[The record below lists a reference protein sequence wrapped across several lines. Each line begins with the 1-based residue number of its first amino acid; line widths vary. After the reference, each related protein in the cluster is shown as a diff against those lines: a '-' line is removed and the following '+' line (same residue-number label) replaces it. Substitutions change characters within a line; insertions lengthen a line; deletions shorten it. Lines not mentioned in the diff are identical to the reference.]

1 MPRFR
6 NHVVLVSV
14 AAMLSGWCALAAPAV
29 GDSPPSQTT
38 SQQGSSRTASDSAAS
53 QPATT
58 QPASQPTSSPA
69 GQAASDSPSDPLAE
83 LERAV
88 IRLIDDA
95 SPWVVAIAVERRAA
109 PAALARDPFV
119 TSANGSGVIIRT
131 DGMILTNQHVIA
143 DAATIHVTLH
153 DGRRLRARRVAADPR
168 ADLAVIAVAEEGLAV
183 APLAEARAL
192 RRGAIVLALGNP
204 LGLAADGQAAAAMGI
219 VSAIARP
226 LPETFGRD
234 EDRYYGD
241 MIQTT
246 AQIHPGHSG
255 GPLIDRRG
263 QVVGIVAAA
272 SLPQTGVES
281 IAFAIPLTVRT
292 QLIIDKLLNGVEPD
306 YGYAGVRVGSLAELR
321 GRRDRGGVLLETVFP
336 GGPAHAAGLRDGD
349 MILAIE
355 GSTVDTADEFVQRVG
370 AAGPDRTVE
379 MEYERQGRRGRA
391 GVTLARRPPT
401 EALPARIAPFVFRG
415 ATLGEPDAA
424 TRDTGRLPTGCL
436 MVLIVAGGSPADRAG
451 LTPGDVIVRIEGRP
465 VAGDSARA
473 LAEASGDVLL
483 GLSHGGSVLVR
494 K

>member
-1 MPRFR
+1 MPRIR
-6 NHVVLVSV
+6 NHFARVW
-14 AAMLSGWCALAAPAV
+14 AIAMLAAWSALVAQSAAGEP
-29 GDSPPSQTT
+29 T
-38 SQQGSSRTASDSAAS
+38 SQPDSSPDASRTASDFAAS
-53 QPATT
+53 QPVTT
-58 QPASQPTSSPA
+58 PPASQPTSPIPGSAAA
-69 GQAASDSPSDPLAE
+69 GTLVDPLGD

-88 IRLIDDA
+88 MRLIDDA
-95 SPWVVAIAVERRAA
+95 SPCVVAIAVERRAA
-109 PAALARDPFV
+109 PAAVARDPFV
-119 TSANGSGVIIRT
+119 ASASGSGVIIRA
-131 DGMILTNQHVIA
+131 DGMILTNQHVIS

-168 ADLAVIAVAEEGLAV
+168 ADLAVIAVAEDGLAV
-183 APLAEARAL
+183 APLADARNL

-263 QVVGIVAAA
+263 RVVGIIAAA
-272 SLPQTGVES
+272 SLPQTGAEP
-281 IAFAIPLTVRT
+281 IAFAIPLTART
-292 QLIIDKLLNGVEPD
+292 RLVIDKLLNGVEPD

-321 GRRDRGGVLLETVFP
+321 GRRDRGGVLLETVFAD
-336 GGPAHAAGLRDGD
+336 GPAHAAGLRDGD
-349 MILAIE
+349 IVLAIE
-355 GSTVDTADEFVQRVG
+355 GSTVDSADEFVQRVG
-370 AAGPDRTVE
+370 AAGPERTVE

-391 GVTLARRPPT
+391 SVTLARRPPAET
-401 EALPARIAPFVFRG
+401 LPASIAPFIFRG

-424 TRDTGRLPTGCL
+424 TREAGRLPTGCL
-436 MVLIVAGGSPADRAG
+436 MVLVVASGSPADRAG

-465 VAGDSARA
+465 VAGDAARQFSD
-473 LAEASGDVLL
+473 ASGDVLL

>member
-6 NHVVLVSV
+6 NRVVLISV
-14 AAMLSGWCALAAPAV
+14 AAVLSAWCALLARAVADGPA
-29 GDSPPSQTT
+29 SQTA
-38 SQQGSSRTASDSAAS
+38 SQPESAPPAPDSAATF
-53 QPATT
+53 PAAT
-58 QPASQPTSSPA
+58 QPESHPTSTPSDH
-69 GQAASDSPSDPLAE
+69 AANDALVDPLAE

-88 IRLIDDA
+88 MRLIDEA

-109 PAALARDPFV
+109 PAAAARDPFV
-119 TSANGSGVIIRT
+119 TSASGSGVIIRS
-131 DGMILTNQHVIA
+131 DGRILTNQHVIA

-153 DGRRLRARRVAADPR
+153 DGRRFRARRVAADPR
-168 ADLAVIAVAEEGLAV
+168 ADLAVIAVAEEGLPI
-183 APLAEARAL
+183 APLVDAREL
-192 RRGAIVLALGNP
+192 RRGALVLALGNP
-204 LGLAADGQAAAAMGI
+204 LGLAADGQAAAALGI

-255 GPLIDRRG
+255 GPLIDRCGR
-263 QVVGIVAAA
+263 VVGIVAAA
-272 SLPQTGVES
+272 SLPQAGAEP
-281 IAFAIPLTVRT
+281 IAFAIPLTART
-292 QLIIDKLLNGVEPD
+292 RLVIDKLLDGVEPD
-306 YGYAGVRVGSLAELR
+306 YGYAGVRVGSLSELR

-336 GGPAHAAGLRDGD
+336 EGPAHAAGLRDGD
-349 MILAIE
+349 VILAME
-355 GSTVDTADEFVQRVG
+355 GSTVDSADEFVQRVG

-379 MEYERQGRRGRA
+379 MEYERQGRPGRTR
-391 GVTLARRPPT
+391 VTLARRPPT
-401 EALPARIAPFVFRG
+401 EAHPARIAPFVFRG

-424 TRDTGRLPTGCL
+424 TRQAGRLPTGCL
-436 MVLIVAGGSPADRAG
+436 MVLVVASGSPADRAG

-465 VAGDSARA
+465 VTADASRH

>member
-1 MPRFR
+1 MSRFR
-6 NHVVLVSV
+6 NHFACVVMVI
-14 AAMLSGWCALAAPAV
+14 MLQAWFAPAAPAAA
-29 GDSPPSQTT
+29 DEPT
-38 SQQGSSRTASDSAAS
+38 SQAASRSDSSGNPSERASS

-58 QPASQPTSSPA
+58 QPASQPGSVPRDL
-69 GQAASDSPSDPLAE
+69 AANVAPTDPLAE

-88 IRLIDDA
+88 MQLIDGA

-109 PAALARDPFV
+109 PAAVASDPFV
-119 TSANGSGVIIRT
+119 ASASGSGVIIRA
-131 DGMILTNQHVIA
+131 DGMILTSQHVIA

-168 ADLAVIAVAEEGLAV
+168 ADLAVIAVAEDGLAV
-183 APLAEARAL
+183 APLADARAL

-272 SLPQTGVES
+272 SLPQAGAEP
-281 IAFAIPLTVRT
+281 IAFAIPLTART
-292 QLIIDKLLNGVEPD
+292 RLVIDKLLEGVEPD

-349 MILAIE
+349 IVRAIE
-355 GSTVDTADEFVQRVG
+355 GSTVESADEFVQRVG
-370 AAGPDRTVE
+370 AAGPERTVE

-391 GVTLARRPPT
+391 SVTLARRPPT
-401 EALPARIAPFVFRG
+401 EAPPSRIAPFVFRG

-424 TRDTGRLPTGCL
+424 TREAGRLPNGCL
-436 MVLIVAGGSPADRAG
+436 MVLVVASGSPADRAG

-465 VAGDSARA
+465 VAGDAARA
-473 LAEASGDVLL
+473 IAEASGEVLL